1 MLAKSVLVVLLAQK
15 SQFQKIVR
23 LWPSSTRFSS
33 QLLLRRTGFLLAM
46 RRHLSQ
52 ERCACTAAG
61 GERQMSK
68 CPSKAPARGT
78 RHVVTA
84 LRQGWWRR
92 ALRSAPEG
100 PSMPLV
106 CLSRNSCTVWSES
119 TVYTSSGGVSSPGS
133 PCSHHH
139 PAQLRIGSR
148 DQVSPCTRIVRQ
160 VKQMGGCWRRG
171 LTSGS
176 CRSFLTKICSE

>member
-84 LRQGWWRR
+84 LRKAQVAEGVAQRTRGAVHALGLLVQELLHRLVREHGVHLVRR
-92 ALRSAPEG
+92 RLQPRIPLQPPSPSTAQDRVSRSG
-100 PSMPLV
+100 LV
-106 CLSRNSCTVWSES
+106 D
-119 TVYTSSGGVSSPGS
+119 SS
-133 PCSHHH
+133 
-139 PAQLRIGSR
+139 
-148 DQVSPCTRIVRQ
+148 
-160 VKQMGGCWRRG
+160 
-171 LTSGS
+171 
-176 CRSFLTKICSE
+176 